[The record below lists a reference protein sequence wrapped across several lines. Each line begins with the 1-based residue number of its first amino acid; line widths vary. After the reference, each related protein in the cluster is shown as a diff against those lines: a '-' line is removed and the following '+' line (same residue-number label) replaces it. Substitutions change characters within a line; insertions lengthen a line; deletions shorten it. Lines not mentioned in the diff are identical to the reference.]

1 MYIYIYICIYIYVY
15 IYVYIY
21 IYMYIYICMYI
32 YIVCGSIM
40 GYQCT
45 FDWLFYGISFGS
57 ESDIVTV
64 PHQPWD
70 IVQPS
75 PHPKNLTT
83 ARQLDSLH
91 EIPYRI
97 YMACFIFK
105 SIRMPIVDV

>member
-1 MYIYIYICIYIYVY
+1 
-15 IYVYIY
+15 
-21 IYMYIYICMYI
+21 
-32 YIVCGSIM
+32 M

-75 PHPKNLTT
+75 PHLTN

-97 YMACFIFK
+97 YIYIYGMFHFQIDSNADC
-105 SIRMPIVDV
+105 